1 MLTMHVTFQYIV
13 LLTFG
18 YPYFGHPIDW
28 VPSFVHVQFV
38 VHMEII
44 LLKSEQFD
52 ELMAAAAEARELAP
66 PETDQPL
73 Q

>member
-1 MLTMHVTFQYIV
+1 MLHLYLSRSVV
-13 LLTFG
+13 LALDIRWIG
-18 YPYFGHPIDW
+18 S
-28 VPSFVHVQFV
+28 PSFVHAQFV